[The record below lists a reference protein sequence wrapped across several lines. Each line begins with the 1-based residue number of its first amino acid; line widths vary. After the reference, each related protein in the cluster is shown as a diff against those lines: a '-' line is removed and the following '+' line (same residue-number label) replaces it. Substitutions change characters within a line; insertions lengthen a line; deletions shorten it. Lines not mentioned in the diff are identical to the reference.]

1 MFSTCLQLICSCF
14 WLVYGSYSGLGDSSL
29 VACDSSVIT
38 FDSPLVVSEITV
50 SSMKCVRLAYT
61 PGPSSKRKTQSQ
73 NFLYFPQKQKQ
84 QFCKQNNFRTSL
96 KKNDHLAHPKI
107 AFTYPKKN
115 GIFQTK
121 KNNFPPK
128 EKNYQKKSFP
138 IKKYVIIVLHFRC
151 ALNMDMLFFMPA
163 RC

>member
-14 WLVYGSYSGLGDSSL
+14 WLVYDSYSGLGDSSL

-50 SSMKCVRLAYT
+50 SSEKCVRLAYT
-61 PGPSSKRKTQSQ
+61 PGPSPKRKTQSQ

-84 QFCKQNNFRTSL
+84 QFCKQNYR
-96 KKNDHLAHPKI
+96 KKR
-107 AFTYPKKN
+107 
-115 GIFQTK
+115 
-121 KNNFPPK
+121 
-128 EKNYQKKSFP
+128 FP
-138 IKKYVIIVLHFRC
+138 IQKYVIIVLHFRC

-163 RC
+163 KC

>member
-50 SSMKCVRLAYT
+50 SSEKCVRLAYT
-61 PGPSSKRKTQSQ
+61 PGPSPKRKTQSQ

-84 QFCKQNNFRTSL
+84 QFCKQNNFSTSL
-96 KKNDHLAHPKI
+96 KKTITCPTQKLLLLTRKRMGFFKQRKTIFHLKKKI
-107 AFTYPKKN
+107 
-115 GIFQTK
+115 TK
-121 KNNFPPK
+121 KKVFQS
-128 EKNYQKKSFP
+128 KN
-138 IKKYVIIVLHFRC
+138 
-151 ALNMDMLFFMPA
+151 ML
-163 RC
+163 